1 MGAYANQ
8 FRPKLHL
15 TVEEAARRFGV
26 PQHELTTALRRHQLP
41 GKRAAHRSWVT
52 ASDVA
57 AFLEKQQARERANW
71 DAAGRIAS

>member
-26 PQHELTTALRRHQLP
+26 SPHTLTAALRRHQLE

-52 ASDVA
+52 ASAVA
-57 AFLEKQQARERANW
+57 AFLEKQQTRERADWNTPGH
-71 DAAGRIAS
+71 AA

>member
-1 MGAYANQ
+1 MGAYVNQ

-26 PQHELTTALRRHQLP
+26 PAHTLTTALRRHQLL

-52 ASDVA
+52 PGAVA
-57 AFLEKQQARERANW
+57 AYLEKQQTWERA
-71 DAAGRIAS
+71 AEASLRAG

>member
-1 MGAYANQ
+1 MGAYVNQ

-26 PQHELTTALRRHQLP
+26 STQTLTLAIRRHQLP

-52 ASDVA
+52 ATAVA
-57 AFLEKQQARERANW
+57 AFLEAQRAYERAEWNTM
-71 DAAGRIAS
+71 ARAG